1 MLRQVDEDVEALA
14 AAARQIPAAEAPE
27 LYAQGAPADDL
38 YVVIDGLVEV
48 ITDGQKVAEIGRGGW
63 FGELAILHREPRRS
77 TVRPAA
83 SSVLLRVDSP
93 RFVRLAEEEQS
104 TV

>member
-1 MLRQVDEDVEALA
+1 M
-14 AAARQIPAAEAPE
+14 AEGTE
-27 LYAQGAPADDL
+27 LYAQGVPADDL

-48 ITDGQKVAEIGRGGW
+48 ITDGRKVAEIGRGGW

-77 TVRPAA
+77 TVRTAA
-83 SSVLLRVDSP
+83 SSVFRRGGPS
-93 RFVRLAEEEQS
+93 FVRLAEEEQS